1 MASDSEMQLRKI
13 AFSTAFVRHEN
24 SGMMSIVGVFQAIA
38 DDHGKHGTGDKVV
51 KEAMEEWAER
61 LHIALQVKDVKE
73 NNQEMRE
80 VR

>member
-1 MASDSEMQLRKI
+1 MQFRKI

-24 SGMMSIVGVFQAIA
+24 SGMMGIVCAFQAIA
-38 DDHGKHGTGDKVV
+38 DDHGKHGTGDEVV
-51 KEAMEEWAER
+51 KEVVEEWAER

>member
-1 MASDSEMQLRKI
+1 
-13 AFSTAFVRHEN
+13 VRDEN
-24 SGMMSIVGVFQAIA
+24 GGIMSIVGVFPAIA
-38 DDHGKHGTGDKVV
+38 DDHGKHGTGDEVV
-51 KEAMEEWAER
+51 KEVVAEWAER

>member
-1 MASDSEMQLRKI
+1 
-13 AFSTAFVRHEN
+13 
-24 SGMMSIVGVFQAIA
+24 MSIVGVFPAIA
-38 DDHGKHGTGDKVV
+38 DDHGKHGTGDEVV
-51 KEAMEEWAER
+51 KEVVAEWAER